1 VFGNL
6 FKKKAPGLDQQLR
19 DLESCGVRLLPEAS
33 PAALLREW
41 SQADF
46 EKSPYLMV
54 AISLGG
60 GEAPL
65 SENLWHFDT
74 ECIEDHGAYLSIAER
89 FRDLAGGDLP
99 LLEIED
105 YVDIEA
111 GEAWLA
117 FKLDGASYRWECKVD
132 DDWVDPTVLARF
144 AELLAKKNSKKRFTY
159 LDTGGQDC
167 VIGCFSE
174 EERSRLRKVTGL
186 DWKLLT

>member
-1 VFGNL
+1 MFGNL
-6 FKKKAPGLDQQLR
+6 FKKKPLSLDQQLR
-19 DLESCGVRLLPEAS
+19 DLQSCGVRLLSEAT
-33 PAALLREW
+33 PATLLEEW

-46 EKSPYLMV
+46 EKAPYLMV

-60 GEAPL
+60 GQALL

-105 YVDIEA
+105 YVDVEEGA
-111 GEAWLA
+111 AWLA
-117 FKLDGASYRWECKVD
+117 FRLDGASHRWDCEVD
-132 DDWVDPTVLARF
+132 DDWVDPTVLSRF
-144 AELLAKKNSKKRFTY
+144 ADLLAKRNTRKRFTY

-174 EERSRLRKVTGL
+174 EQRRQLRKVTGL
-186 DWKLLT
+186 DWKLLM